1 MSDIANIAGHL
12 GSSSARLPRLER
24 PDSPARL
31 SPSTPSSWFGRSSGD
46 AVEISADALRL
57 SSARPASEQAPDL
70 AKVERMKAA
79 IATGAYDSDAR
90 LQIAIDRMIDDVL
103 A

>member
-24 PDSPARL
+24 PDSPNRTTPNT
-31 SPSTPSSWFGRSSGD
+31 PSTRFGRSTGD

-57 SSARPASEQAPDL
+57 SARPAGEQAPDL